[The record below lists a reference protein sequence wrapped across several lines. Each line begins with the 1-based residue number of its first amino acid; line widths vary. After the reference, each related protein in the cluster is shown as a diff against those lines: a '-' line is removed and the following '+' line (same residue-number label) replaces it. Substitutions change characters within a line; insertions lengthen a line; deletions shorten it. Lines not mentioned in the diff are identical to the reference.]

1 MTATSQ
7 RPPRTVRSPWLDRN
21 DTHMLRKGRPPII
34 VSMVESNRL
43 PPTVQDPGPTP
54 VRLVASMFRRRRATR
69 VLHLTWFAF
78 FLTFVVWFN
87 FAPFASTI
95 GRQFDLSKAQLV
107 TLGLCNLALT
117 VPARLVV
124 GGLLDRFGPR
134 RAFSAV
140 LMFAV
145 VPCTLFATAQNFEA
159 LVLSRLLM
167 GLVGAGFVVGI
178 RMVSEWFPPAELGT
192 AEGIYGGW
200 GNFGA
205 AAAALVLPMVAA
217 AVGGGAGWRW
227 AVAASGAVAFVYGVV
242 YPRLVSDTPTG
253 ESYERTRSAAAL
265 EVTSRSAVFGL
276 IALTVPLAAALM
288 VIGWRI
294 WKVGVITTGILS
306 VSIACAGA
314 LLVLQVVAIIG
325 VNSAALRNEVPVE
338 VRYPFRS
345 VAVLSA
351 AYMCTF
357 GIELAAV
364 SFLPDFFETTWGLS
378 PAVAGAAASVF
389 AVMNLV
395 SRPAGGILSDVLAS
409 RRRWLVSLLGGLAVG
424 MLVMSRLTSAW
435 PLGLALAVVLCT
447 SVFAQAGNGAVY
459 AIVPL
464 VRRRSSG
471 QVAGMCGAY
480 GNLGGIGFLTA
491 LVFLEPQQVFLLMG
505 AVALIVVVACRWL
518 VEPAG
523 SHAAANDAAGPV
535 PTGPVPAGPVPGP
548 AAGIDTPPAV
558 AAASVR
564 TPSVG
569 TPSVGTA

>member
-1 MTATSQ
+1 M
-7 RPPRTVRSPWLDRN
+7 WLDRN
-21 DTHMLRKGRPPII
+21 GGHTLRKGRPPII
-34 VSMVESNRL
+34 VAMVQQHHF
-43 PPTVQDPGPTP
+43 PPTVQGPGPTP
-54 VRLVASMFRRRRATR
+54 VSLVASMFRRRPATR

-95 GRQFDLSKAQLV
+95 GREFDLSKAQLV

-134 RAFSAV
+134 RAFSVV

-145 VPCTLFATAQNFEA
+145 VPCTLFATAQSFEA
-159 LVLSRLLM
+159 LVISRLLM

-178 RMVSEWFPPAELGT
+178 RMVSEWFPPSELGT

-205 AAAALVLPMVAA
+205 AAAALLLPVVAA

-227 AVAASGAVAFVYGVV
+227 AVAATGVVAFVYGLA
-242 YPRLVSDTPTG
+242 YPRFVSDTPTG
-253 ESYERTRSAAAL
+253 ASYERTRSAAAL
-265 EVTSRSAVFGL
+265 EVTSRSAVWGL
-276 IALTVPLAAALM
+276 ISLTVPLAVALM

-294 WKVGVITTGILS
+294 WKVGVITAGVLS
-306 VSIACAGA
+306 VAIALAFA
-314 LLVLQVVAIIG
+314 LLALQVVAILR
-325 VNSAALRNEVPVE
+325 VNRAALRNEVPAE
-338 VRYPFRS
+338 DRYPFRS

-395 SRPAGGILSDVLAS
+395 SRPAGGILSDLMAS
-409 RRRWLVSLLGGLAVG
+409 RRNWLATLLFGLAVG
-424 MLVMSRLTSAW
+424 MLVMSRLTGAW
-435 PLGLALAVVLCT
+435 PLGLALAVVLVT

-491 LVFLEPQQVFLLMG
+491 LVFLEPQQVFLLMA
-505 AVALIVVVACRWL
+505 AVALLVLVACRWL

-523 SHAAANDAAGPV
+523 SHAAAPAIVGVAPVGAAPV
-535 PTGPVPAGPVPGP
+535 GAAPVG
-548 AAGIDTPPAV
+548 AAT
-558 AAASVR
+558 
-564 TPSVG
+564 
-569 TPSVGTA
+569 VGTA